1 MICDKKQNKSKSL
14 KNKLIMHLF
23 YDLTDEDEERLLVDW
38 FTLIHE
44 KHLLV
49 RREAELV
56 YTYVCR
62 LQPEADHSVTVPIN
76 HNS

>member
-1 MICDKKQNKSKSL
+1 M
-14 KNKLIMHLF
+14 KNVMLIP
-23 YDLTDEDEERLLVDW
+23 DDDEEHLLVDW

-56 YTYVCR
+56 YT
-62 LQPEADHSVTVPIN
+62 
-76 HNS
+76 

>member
-1 MICDKKQNKSKSL
+1 MGKYILYMYLYLCSPFVVS
-14 KNKLIMHLF
+14 
-23 YDLTDEDEERLLVDW
+23 DEDEEHLLVDW

-56 YTYVCR
+56 YTWVSDSSTGQM
-62 LQPEADHSVTVPIN
+62 LES
-76 HNS
+76 